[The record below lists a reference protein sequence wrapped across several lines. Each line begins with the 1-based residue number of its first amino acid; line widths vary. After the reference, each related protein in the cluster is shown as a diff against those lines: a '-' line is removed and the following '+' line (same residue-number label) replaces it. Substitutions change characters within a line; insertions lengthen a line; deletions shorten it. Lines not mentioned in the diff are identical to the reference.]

1 MTLHLQYTT
10 QKGSATFLES
20 GLEKTYLYRMKTYQL
35 NGTIFYCPV
44 DLTLSVIGGRWK
56 GLIIWTL
63 RQEELLRY
71 NEIKRRLV
79 TINDKML
86 SQTLKQL
93 VEQNIIIRKSYNE
106 IPPKVEYSLSET
118 GKQLLPIFELM
129 QEWGE
134 NNNYESTPK
143 SIN

>member
-1 MTLHLQYTT
+1 
-10 QKGSATFLES
+10 
-20 GLEKTYLYRMKTYQL
+20 MKTYQL
-35 NGTIFYCPV
+35 NGTIYYCPV

-63 RQEELLRY
+63 RQEGSLRF

-86 SQTLKQL
+86 SQSLKQL
-93 VEQNIIIRKSYNE
+93 VEQNVIIRKSYNE

-118 GKQLLPIFELM
+118 GKQLLPIFKLM

-134 NNNYESTPK
+134 NNNSEKRSRRLGGG
-143 SIN
+143 SE

>member
-1 MTLHLQYTT
+1 
-10 QKGSATFLES
+10 
-20 GLEKTYLYRMKTYQL
+20 MKTYQL
-35 NGTIFYCPV
+35 NGTIYYCPV

-63 RQEELLRY
+63 RQEGSLRY

-93 VEQNIIIRKSYNE
+93 VEQDIIIRKSYNE
-106 IPPKVEYSLSET
+106 IPPKVEYSLSDT

-134 NNNYESTPK
+134 KNNFEKITK
-143 SIN
+143 SQHKI